1 MDNLACLSS
10 FFYSYC
16 FSTVF
21 LVYLIKLPFLL
32 TRETDI
38 VNEYYG
44 KKFVSSFLTDLLL
57 ILIYLLIAYFVV
69 YMFKITLF
77 ANKLLVVA
85 ITTMI
90 LTGSFMLYFTS
101 REKTNKFWSRW
112 FHLSK
117 YKSVIYDV
125 ILVSFVYIIYQYLYD
140 ISQSNKIV

>member
-85 ITTMI
+85 VTTMI

-101 REKTNKFWSRW
+101 REKTNKFTWIFNRSCM
-112 FHLSK
+112 FTM
-117 YKSVIYDV
+117 Y
-125 ILVSFVYIIYQYLYD
+125 YL
-140 ISQSNKIV
+140 N